1 MEKQWSFSHGVH
13 GEWLPPVHAFGP
25 SHRNTH
31 PAAPPL
37 TFLDFEPGFRNCGKC
52 QTVRPALRA
61 PMAHRR
67 SLDPSQ
73 TAPPMPSAI
82 LLVASLRNQSS
93 SDGGLGG
100 WAVIC
105 SWFGAT
111 IAIAAGPD
119 SNPIAVNAGHRFSD
133 LPLRQSKPRSAGMAA
148 LPLPSRANRVA
159 CRQPQGLL
167 LPLAWLRARA

>member
-1 MEKQWSFSHGVH
+1 MASTCSRLRAVTSEYAPCGSTPHIFGFRA
-13 GEWLPPVHAFGP
+13 WLPEI
-25 SHRNTH
+25 
-31 PAAPPL
+31 AANAKL
-37 TFLDFEPGFRNCGKC
+37 SGQHYERRWHIGARWTQAK
-52 QTVRPALRA
+52 RPR
-61 PMAHRR
+61 PW
-67 SLDPSQ
+67 
-73 TAPPMPSAI
+73 PSAI

-93 SDGGLGG
+93 SDGGPGG

-133 LPLRQSKPRSAGMAA
+133 LPLRQNKPRSAGMAA